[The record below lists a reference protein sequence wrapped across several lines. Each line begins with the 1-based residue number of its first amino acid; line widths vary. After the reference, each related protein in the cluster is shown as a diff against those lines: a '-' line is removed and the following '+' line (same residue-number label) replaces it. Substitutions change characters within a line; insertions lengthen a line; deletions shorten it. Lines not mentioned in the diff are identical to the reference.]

1 MKTIQSLLVVLAIL
15 TASVALAQHS
25 GTSFILNQPIT
36 GGQHSYTAT
45 DYVKLMPG
53 FRYLPQGSADYFMAN
68 IGESLVVE
76 PPAEGI
82 TGGHPDNN
90 HGGLPGSLPGDLMVS
105 ASGGAVYSIPIALP
119 DGVAGMT
126 PQLALSYNSQGG
138 NGLLGLGWNL
148 NGLSSISRTGKTIY
162 HDEKVEGIQFNSTD
176 NFVLDGQRLIAIN
189 AQKTEFRT
197 EIETFSKITTEGQIA
212 DDPQWFKV
220 MTKAGQILYYGNDAN
235 SRIEATG
242 RTTAMHWLLDK
253 IEDRMGNIIQF
264 TYEESGGMG
273 IIKKIRYGANAKTN
287 QGHIY
292 EIVFEYVENRPDQFR
307 QYILGSYIETK
318 HLLDKIHIKRI
329 NQQTLYHY
337 QLDYDMN
344 FYPRLE
350 HV

>member
-53 FRYLPQGSADYFMAN
+53 FRYLPQGSADYFKVN
-68 IGESLVVE
+68 IGASLVVE

-176 NFVLDGQRLIAIN
+176 NFVLDVGKVSSLD
-189 AQKTEFRT
+189 E
-197 EIETFSKITTEGQIA
+197 A
-212 DDPQWFKV
+212 DKYMQ
-220 MTKAGQILYYGNDAN
+220 N
-235 SRIEATG
+235 
-242 RTTAMHWLLDK
+242 
-253 IEDRMGNIIQF
+253 
-264 TYEESGGMG
+264 
-273 IIKKIRYGANAKTN
+273 TN
-287 QGHIY
+287 
-292 EIVFEYVENRPDQFR
+292 N
-307 QYILGSYIETK
+307 
-318 HLLDKIHIKRI
+318 
-329 NQQTLYHY
+329 
-337 QLDYDMN
+337 
-344 FYPRLE
+344 
-350 HV
+350 